1 MIPRS
6 AAWWR
11 RHQRGLV
18 IGALV
23 SLLLF
28 VALGPAGERSLST
41 CRVCGRGLL
50 VYTGLGIPLSRV
62 TGEKDPYVSWFDQ
75 HVHEPHEHDWAPP
88 RSKVFGIPGILVVY
102 SFLNPRYDLWKSRLC
117 LLCGIADFSF
127 TGPYSWA
134 FHDAL
139 LAMPDQDTAVRF
151 ATRLARASPPQRV
164 ELFEATYW
172 QWDKRCPAID
182 ERLWKPL
189 EQSWLNKDHPSQTF
203 REDLNAWFDCHP
215 EWK

>member
-1 MIPRS
+1 MIV
-6 AAWWR
+6 AA
-11 RHQRGLV
+11 LA
-18 IGALV
+18 ISLV
-23 SLLLF
+23 S

-50 VYTGLGIPLSRV
+50 VYSGLGIPLSRV
-62 TGEKDPYVSWFDQ
+62 TEDQDSYVSWFDE

-88 RSKVFGIPGILVVY
+88 SSRMFGIPGILIVY
-102 SFLNPRYDLWKSRLC
+102 SFLNPRYQLWGSRLC

-127 TGPYSWA
+127 GGPYCRA

-139 LAMPDQDTAVRF
+139 LAMPDQDAAVRL
-151 ATRLARASPPQRV
+151 ATRLARASPPERV
-164 ELFEATYW
+164 QLFQATYG

-189 EQSWLNKDHPSQTF
+189 EESRWNKDVHPSQTF